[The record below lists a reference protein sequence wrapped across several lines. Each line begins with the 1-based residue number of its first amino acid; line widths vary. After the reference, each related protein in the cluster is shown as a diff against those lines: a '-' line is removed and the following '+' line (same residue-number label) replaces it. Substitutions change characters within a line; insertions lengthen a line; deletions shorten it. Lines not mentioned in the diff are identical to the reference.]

1 MQISEQG
8 ITLIRQF
15 EGFSATPYLCPAGKL
30 TIGYGHVVRP
40 NEQFPASGISEEEA
54 EIILKQDVNY
64 SQAMVNHCVLTSLTQ
79 HQFDALVS
87 LVYNIGV
94 KAFVNST
101 LLQYLNEGNTQA
113 AADEFGH
120 WVYSNGE
127 ELAGLVTRRAAES
140 KFFKA

>member
-1 MQISEQG
+1 
-8 ITLIRQF
+8 
-15 EGFSATPYLCPAGKL
+15 
-30 TIGYGHVVRP
+30 
-40 NEQFPASGISEEEA
+40 
-54 EIILKQDVNY
+54 
-64 SQAMVNHCVLTSLTQ
+64 MVSHCVLVSLTQ

-87 LVYNIGV
+87 LVYNIGI

-101 LLQYLNEGNTQA
+101 LLQYLNAGNTQA